1 MLDEE
6 HKSIHQSK
14 RTALITAGASGIGKA
29 IAERMMK
36 QGFNVHICDLDDA
49 AIERFL
55 AQYPDAGAS
64 KTDVS
69 NATQVDEL
77 FSELKARYGRLDLL
91 VNNAGVAGPTAR
103 IEDISIEDWDRTV
116 GVNLNGAF
124 YVSRG
129 AVPLLKKSADAS
141 IINIASSAA
150 LFGFPLRS
158 PYAAAKWG
166 LIGFTKTL
174 AMELGPDGIRVN
186 AICPGSVSGPRLDRV
201 MERDAEQRG
210 ISIEET
216 RRIWTQQ
223 TSLRCFV
230 DAEDIAAMAAYLVS
244 PEGARISGQSLSVD
258 GHTESLSSPLD

>member
-1 MLDEE
+1 MLDEGQ
-6 HKSIHQSK
+6 KSVDRCG

-29 IAERMMK
+29 IAERMIK
-36 QGFNVHICDLDDA
+36 QGFNVHICDLDVD

-55 AQYPDAGAS
+55 EQFPDASAS

-69 NATQVDEL
+69 DAKQVDDL
-77 FSELKARYGRLDLL
+77 FLDLNFRYEHLDLL

-103 IEDISIEDWDRTV
+103 IEDISTEDWDRTV
-116 GVNLNGAF
+116 AVNLNAAF

-129 AVPLLKKSADAS
+129 AIPMLKKSADAS

-210 ISIEET
+210 ISMEET

-230 DAEDIAAMAAYLVS
+230 DAEDIASMAAYLVS
-244 PEGARISGQSLSVD
+244 PQGARISGQSLSVD